1 MNKVLRIA
9 PLAVVALL
17 LVLALPAFGQDF
29 APMTTSAPD
38 CDYGGTMQ
46 SIEAVDELTVRFTL
60 CVPDPSFPAK
70 VAFSSLGIYPSE
82 YLESTGGGGEAL
94 FRNPIGT
101 GPYRL
106 ESWDQG
112 NQIILTRNDAYWG
125 EPAREQTI
133 VVRWVSEAA
142 ARLVELQAGTADGI
156 DNVGTDDIPN
166 VEADPNLALYPR
178 AGFNIMYLG
187 MSNAVEPFTNLNVR
201 QAVAH
206 AVDKQ
211 RIVDNFYPE
220 GSIAAN
226 LFIPPDSMSS
236 GYTSEVEP
244 LPFDQAVAQQLLD
257 AAAAEGVTL
266 PIEVTLYFRD
276 VVRGYLPNVSRVAQD
291 MAEQLNSIGGGGYF
305 DVTPQVVESTQFLD
319 EALAGQYALYLLG
332 WTGDWPDA
340 TNFFDTHFGP
350 TGEQFGTPIPE
361 VVELLAQAGQ
371 LSDPAERNVLYAQ
384 VNTLLRDEAPMVPIA
399 HGASAVGFQARI
411 AGAHASPLGNE
422 QFAVMED
429 PDDDNIVW
437 IQNGEPGGLY
447 CADESDGE
455 SLRVCEQITESLMA
469 YETGGSQV
477 VNGLAETY
485 EGNEDATV
493 WTFTLRPGVVFHD
506 GSALDANDVVA
517 TYSVQWDA
525 GSPLHV
531 GRTGTFEYWGYMFS
545 GFLNAPES

>member
-1 MNKVLRIA
+1 MIKVLRIA
-9 PLAVVALL
+9 PLVVVALL
-17 LVLALPAFGQDF
+17 LGLVLPAFGQDF
-29 APMTTSAPD
+29 TPMSMSAPD

-46 SIEAVDELTVRFTL
+46 SIEAVDELTIRFTL

-106 ESWDQG
+106 ETWDQG
-112 NQIILTRNDAYWG
+112 NQIILTRHDAYWG
-125 EPAREQTI
+125 EPAKEQTV

-178 AGFNIMYLG
+178 AGFNVMYLG

-201 QAVAH
+201 RAVVH
-206 AVDKQ
+206 AMNKQ

-220 GSIAAN
+220 GSITAN
-226 LFIPPDSMSS
+226 SFIPPNSMSS
-236 GYTSEVEP
+236 GDTPEVEP
-244 LPFDQAVAQQLLD
+244 FPFDQAVAQQLLD
-257 AAAAEGVTL
+257 AAAAEGVAL

-305 DVTPQVVESTQFLD
+305 NVTPQVVESTQFLD

-361 VVELLAQAGQ
+361 VVELLALAGQ

-399 HGASAVGFQARI
+399 HGASAVAFQARI

-455 SLRVCEQITESLMA
+455 SLRVCEQINESLMA
-469 YETGGSQV
+469 YETGGTQV
-477 VNGLAETY
+477 VNGLAESY

-506 GSALDANDVVA
+506 GSTLDANDVVMS
-517 TYSVQWDA
+517 YGVQWDA

-531 GRTGTFEYWGYMFS
+531 GRTGTYEYWGYMFS